1 MLKKILALVLAV
13 LMLSAFAVGCKKKPV
28 ENSSSGKKPSS
39 SSTQISDNSSEESS
53 EIADEESSI
62 TVGDVSSEDD
72 SSYWPYPWTIETT
85 SAYFRDSEEAKQSV
99 TVGDSVKQYTDP
111 GKLEIGCYHSIM
123 SYCTNYGTDFA
134 SREREFADVVR
145 QGYFNSYTT
154 AMNEYM
160 MTEIKYIA
168 EAGAVFWL
176 SAPGYRSARG
186 DDINKV
192 MENTKVYI
200 QMIKDAG
207 YYDLFQGW
215 YWDEPIWHGMPNK
228 DFQVLTEA
236 LYKTFGKRSGPVFAT
251 GEFTNSEG
259 NEMDIGSADQMNK
272 IVKESF
278 KYLTDVGF
286 DSYSVDVREGA
297 ANGGQ
302 KKYDG
307 WSAAVGGKKITNGKE
322 YYRAFAEYLRDLA
335 GHEVNYWWWP
345 TAYTT
350 SLWGGIGGI
359 KTADEQ
365 YCIAHLNFM
374 CQEAMDYKY
383 AGGVMLYCYP
393 VTSTGKYYSF
403 AQLMDLKG
411 DTGDYAI
418 QPEVPKWEE
427 YCDVLRDWCKK
438 FNEGRDRNY
447 VDLPKYN

>member
-13 LMLSAFAVGCKKKPV
+13 MMLSAFAVGCKRREV
-28 ENSSSGKKPSS
+28 GGSSSGKKPSS
-39 SSTQISDNSSEESS
+39 SSTQVGDNDESS
-53 EIADEESSI
+53 EIADGESSI
-62 TVGDVSSEDD
+62 TVGEIPDEDEGD
-72 SSYWPYPWTIETT
+72 EYWPYPWTIETT

-99 TVGDSVKQYTDP
+99 TVGESVKQYTDP

-123 SYCTNYGTDFA
+123 QYCDNYGTDFA

-145 QGYFNSYTT
+145 QGYFNSYTI

-160 MTEIKYIA
+160 LTEIKYIA

-176 SAPGYRSARG
+176 SAPGYESARG
-186 DDINKV
+186 DNIDRV
-192 MENTKVYI
+192 MESTKVYI

-215 YWDEPIWHGMPNK
+215 YWDEPIWHGLPNK

-236 LYKTFGKRSGPVFAT
+236 LYKTFGKRNGPVFAT

-259 NEMDIGSADQMNK
+259 NEMDIGSADEMNK
-272 IVKESF
+272 ITKESF
-278 KYLTDVGF
+278 KYLTDIGY

-297 ANGGQ
+297 SNNGTV
-302 KKYDG
+302 KYPE

-335 GHEVNYWWWP
+335 GHDVNYWWWP
-345 TAYTT
+345 TAYTN
-350 SLWGGIGGI
+350 SLFGGLGGIR
-359 KTADEQ
+359 TADEEF
-365 YCIAHLNFM
+365 CIAHLDFM
-374 CQEAMDYKY
+374 CQEAWDYEFG
-383 AGGVMLYCYP
+383 GGVMLYTYP
-393 VTSTGKYYSF
+393 LSQDGNSF
-403 AQLMDLKG
+403 ATLMDLKG

-418 QPEVPKWEE
+418 RPDIPKWEK
-427 YCDVLRDWCKK
+427 YCDVLRGWCKK